1 MIQNT
6 KGNLNMKFM
15 RENSA
20 SVLTVLFLVIVGI
33 LLLVNPVT
41 FGIVIIKIAGILLA
55 LLGIVDIVKYL
66 RTSPE
71 EAAQGQ
77 LFFSGAVSVTA
88 GCFLFFATDWFVKVF
103 PILAV
108 VYGLLQVLIGF
119 RNLQATV
126 DALRLKK
133 TYWYL
138 IGISAALSLLF
149 GFIIVLNP
157 TMSMMSIW
165 AFTGITMIVEGVFD
179 AVALGIRMK
188 QK

>member
-1 MIQNT
+1 M
-6 KGNLNMKFM
+6 
-15 RENSA
+15 
-20 SVLTVLFLVIVGI
+20 
-33 LLLVNPVT
+33 
-41 FGIVIIKIAGILLA
+41 
-55 LLGIVDIVKYL
+55 DIVKYL

-133 TYWYL
+133 PYWYM

-149 GFIIVLNP
+149 GFIIVLDP